1 MITKNTKNNSKRNKE
16 KIIEIILEIIKTIQ
30 EESKYTIIEI
40 DSLKN
45 TNLIKEVLEIS
56 NKIVVPT
63 EGNILG
69 VKATQRLIDVL
80 KKINTFEERSLHI
93 LINIKPKTMISIKI
107 LKEIFKR
114 YKVIKN

>member
-1 MITKNTKNNSKRNKE
+1 MVTIKSKKE
-16 KIIEIILEIIKTIQ
+16 VEQMREIILEIIKTIQ

-56 NKIVVPT
+56 NKIVVQT

-69 VKATQRLIDVL
+69 VKATQRLIENL
-80 KKINTFEERSLHI
+80 KNENTKKINL
-93 LINIKPKTMISIKI
+93 
-107 LKEIFKR
+107 
-114 YKVIKN
+114 IKNKINEIKNNNK

>member
-1 MITKNTKNNSKRNKE
+1 MVTIKSKKE
-16 KIIEIILEIIKTIQ
+16 VEQMREIILEIIKTIQ

-56 NKIVVPT
+56 NKIVVQT

-69 VKATQRLIDVL
+69 VKATQRLIENL
-80 KKINTFEERSLHI
+80 KNENTKKINL
-93 LINIKPKTMISIKI
+93 
-107 LKEIFKR
+107 
-114 YKVIKN
+114 IKNKINEIKNN